1 MVEKIKLNFL
11 GTGSSIPTE
20 RRNHPAVLMRY
31 KDEVILMDCGEGTQ
45 RQFRKAKLN
54 PCRITK
60 ILITHW
66 HGDHVLGLA
75 GLLQTLNLN
84 GYNGELVIYGPK
96 GSKNEFKNMVSP
108 YLGFYWNVSK
118 KSGNKFD
125 IVVKEVEEG
134 VFLDKEDFFIEA
146 IKVEHGCPDLAYS
159 IVFKEKK
166 RLDKEKLEKLK
177 IPNSPLIGELVKGKT
192 VEIDGKKIDGKKL
205 SYIEPIRKITFL
217 MDTRYIE
224 SLAKFAKDSDLLI
237 SEATHSAE
245 EQELATE
252 HGHLT
257 SEDAAN
263 IAKKA
268 KVKKLILMHL
278 SQRYDAIP
286 KVILGEAKE
295 SLKGTKIEVS
305 VAEDFD
311 ELEL

>member
-1 MVEKIKLNFL
+1 MAEKIKLNFL
-11 GTGSSIPTE
+11 GTGSAIPTE
-20 RRNHPAVLMRY
+20 RRNHPAVLVRY

-84 GYNGELVIYGPK
+84 GYNGELIIYGPK

-118 KSGNKFD
+118 QAGSKFD
-125 IVVKEVEEG
+125 IVVKEVDEG
-134 VFLDKEDFFIEA
+134 IFLEKDDFFIEA
-146 IKVEHGCPDLAYS
+146 AKVEHGCPALAYS

-166 RLDKEKLEKLK
+166 RLDKDKLEKLK
-177 IPNSPLIGELVKGKT
+177 IPNSPLIGELVRGKT
-192 VEIDGKKIDGKKL
+192 VEINGKKIDGKKL
-205 SYIEPIRKITFL
+205 SYIEPSRKISFL
-217 MDTRYIE
+217 MDTRYVDG
-224 SLAKFAKDSDLLI
+224 LVKLVKDSDILI
-237 SEATHSAE
+237 SEATHSVDG
-245 EQELATE
+245 QELATE

-257 SEDAAN
+257 SGDAAN

-295 SLKGTKIEVS
+295 FLKGTKIEVS

-311 ELEL
+311 EVEI